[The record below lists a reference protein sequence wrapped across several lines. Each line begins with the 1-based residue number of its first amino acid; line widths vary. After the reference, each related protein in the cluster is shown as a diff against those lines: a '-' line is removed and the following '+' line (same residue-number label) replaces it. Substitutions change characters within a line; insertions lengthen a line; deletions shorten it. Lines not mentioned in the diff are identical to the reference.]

1 MVEVLRAVEAG
12 QKSSEQMDSSPFA
25 AAEALE
31 LTAAAAA
38 IEEWVELE
46 ALVEELPC
54 WTVPWTDAWQMD
66 WCFVVATGSQQV
78 VRHQ

>member
-1 MVEVLRAVEAG
+1 
-12 QKSSEQMDSSPFA
+12 MDSSPSA
-25 AAEALE
+25 VVEALG

-46 ALVEELPC
+46 RLVEEPPC
-54 WTVPWTDAWQMD
+54 CTVPWTDAWQMD
-66 WCFVVATGSQQV
+66 WCSVVATGSQQV